1 MQRFDRRRQI
11 FLCALSRALRAG
23 KYLIGVSHLP
33 DTYAILASAGLDF
46 SMHSMDEKRN
56 TPEIHGAERLKTPIH
71 PGSGILRRAIR
82 GNMVSFPS
90 QIPSFPNGSQADM
103 QWRMVLLFFV
113 RGWSVAKIAERFQV
127 PKHRVWTLLNGWSV
141 RAMAQG
147 HVQVIDPEA
156 FAVCCRDDVEYGTEH
171 ETEEVRLAEVR
182 PLVKSGRHVLA
193 DEATV
198 EVRAEAPGAWDG
210 TRAGGRPVDS
220 AGESAE
226 LIAALDVA
234 VAHCEE
240 WRGEFWLRTATHLR
254 DLRTAALAALEVGR
268 WSERRDGFFATSQSG
283 KGSLSRGLRVR
294 DEERVSH
301 AVA

>member
-1 MQRFDRRRQI
+1 MQRFDRRGQL

-23 KYLIGVSHLP
+23 KFPKGVSYLP
-33 DTYAILASAGLDF
+33 DTYAILISAGLDF

-56 TPEIHGAERLKTPIH
+56 NPENHGTERLKTPVH

-82 GNMVSFPS
+82 GNIVTFPS
-90 QIPSFPNGSQADM
+90 QIPSFPKGSQADM

-127 PKHRVWTLLNGWSV
+127 PSHRVWTLLNGWSV

-156 FAVCCRDDVEYGTEH
+156 FAVCCRAELEGGTGH
-171 ETEEVRLAEVR
+171 DIEEVRLAEVK
-182 PLVKSGRHVLA
+182 PMVKSSRHALP
-193 DEATV
+193 DEAAPGV
-198 EVRAEAPGAWDG
+198 GPEAPGAWDEARVG
-210 TRAGGRPVDS
+210 AGPVNSPGAS
-220 AGESAE
+220 AD
-226 LIAALDVA
+226 LMAALDVA

-240 WRGEFWLRTATHLR
+240 WRGEFWVRTAAHLR

-268 WSERRDGFFATSQSG
+268 SSERRDGFFATSASG
-283 KGSLSRGLRVR
+283 KGSFSQGLRVR

>member
-1 MQRFDRRRQI
+1 MD
-11 FLCALSRALRAG
+11 
-23 KYLIGVSHLP
+23 
-33 DTYAILASAGLDF
+33 
-46 SMHSMDEKRN
+46 SMDEKRN
-56 TPEIHGAERLKTPIH
+56 SPEIHGAERLKTPIH

-82 GNMVSFPS
+82 MNIVSFPS
-90 QIPSFPNGSQADM
+90 QIPSFPKGSQADM

-113 RGWSVAKIAERFQV
+113 RGWSVAKIAERFQA
-127 PKHRVWTLLNGWSV
+127 PNHRVWTLLNGWSV

-156 FAVCCRDDVEYGTEH
+156 FAVCCRDEVEFGIGH
-171 ETEEVRLAEVR
+171 DIEEVRLAEVK
-182 PLVKSGRHVLA
+182 PLIKGGGHALA
-193 DEATV
+193 HEAAPVVGT
-198 EVRAEAPGAWDG
+198 EAPGAWDG
-210 TRAGGRPVDS
+210 TRAGGGPVDS
-220 AGESAE
+220 PGESAD

-240 WRGEFWLRTATHLR
+240 WRGEFWVCTATHLR
-254 DLRTAALAALEVGR
+254 DLRTAALAAFEAGR

-283 KGSLSRGLRVR
+283 KGSFSRELRVR